1 MIRAITLLLGAAIIC
16 GCEGQYILTVPDQ
29 VVPVGSDAPVV
40 VRVQRYEFASWRMS
54 IEGEPMRFRIADGLE
69 RCAFSD
75 ELGFA
80 AATTPAP
87 QKPGKY
93 DLLVALQD
101 KQGDEAA
108 IRAPAFVWPADAP
121 VAAVD
126 LDSLPGPGRQWAP
139 QAREAVVRLAKT
151 LRIVCVTRIS
161 PYEHASLRA
170 KVSECRYPDGPILV
184 WRAKYRH
191 FARTGPL
198 RFPKLVTEA
207 RMVADLSF
215 LRKRFKN
222 LTLGVS
228 TSSDSARAFRAAG
241 LTPVVIGASKADVEG
256 AIWRDSWSDLA
267 ERLPT
272 RQP

>member
-151 LRIVCVTRIS
+151 LRIVYVTRIS

-228 TSSDSARAFRAAG
+228 TSSESARAFRAAG

-256 AIWRDSWSDLA
+256 AIWRDSWSDMA